1 MYREKNT
8 FQQVTKI
15 RNEELGMIN
24 TPQDELK
31 KILEAIN
38 ARDEKNFSEHVD
50 LKALMDIGY
59 DEATD
64 VLADNCAKFHKLY
77 PHDLFF
83 KFGSRILRLYND
95 KFRGVHLGLI
105 KKVIASYFDGSFK
118 DAQSFSKT
126 PIKFLAAELNTLLK
140 AVRADFGEENILG
153 DKAFLNVKMVGDA
166 SSYGRMI
173 DTLNFVLE
181 FDKRGDEWRLYK
193 IKNVEEL
200 VPPILDI
207 AETYWP
213 ASWDLGIKL

>member
-1 MYREKNT
+1 M
-8 FQQVTKI
+8 
-15 RNEELGMIN
+15 N
-24 TPQDELK
+24 TPHDELK
-31 KILEAIN
+31 IILAAISN
-38 ARDEKNFSEHVD
+38 RDIEKFSARVD
-50 LKALMDIGY
+50 LKTLMDIGY
-59 DEATD
+59 DEATE
-64 VLADNCAKFHKLY
+64 VLADNCSKFHKLY

-83 KFGSRILRLYND
+83 KFGSRILRIYND

-105 KKVIASYFDGSFK
+105 SKVIAAYFDGSFN

-126 PIKFLAAELNTLLK
+126 PIKFLANELNNLLQ
-140 AVRADFGEENILG
+140 AVRADYGEENILG
-153 DKAFLNVKMVGDA
+153 DKATLAVKMVGDA

-181 FDKRGDEWRLYK
+181 FDRHGDEWRLHK

-213 ASWDLGIKL
+213 SSWDLGIKL

>member
-1 MYREKNT
+1 MT
-8 FQQVTKI
+8 
-15 RNEELGMIN
+15 
-24 TPQDELK
+24 DELK
-31 KILEAIN
+31 KILAAIN
-38 ARDEKNFSEHVD
+38 SRDEKTFAEHVD

-59 DEATD
+59 DKATD
-64 VLADNCAKFHKLY
+64 FLANNCAKFHELY
-77 PHDLFF
+77 PKDLFF
-83 KFGSRILRLYND
+83 KFGSRILRLYQD

-105 KKVIASYFDGSFK
+105 KKVIAAYFDGSFK
-118 DAQSFSKT
+118 DAKTFSET
-126 PIKFLAAELNTLLK
+126 PIKFLAAELNNLLK
-140 AVRADFGEENILG
+140 AVHAEFGEENISG
-153 DKAFLNVKMVGDA
+153 DGATLAVKMVGDS

-181 FDKRGDEWRLYK
+181 FDRRGDEWRLLK

>member
-1 MYREKNT
+1 M
-8 FQQVTKI
+8 
-15 RNEELGMIN
+15 N
-24 TPQDELK
+24 TPHDELK
-31 KILEAIN
+31 TILTAISTRDAETFL
-38 ARDEKNFSEHVD
+38 ARVD
-50 LKALMDIGY
+50 LKTLMDIGY
-59 DEATD
+59 DEATE
-64 VLADNCAKFHKLY
+64 VLANNCSRFHKLY

-83 KFGSRILRLYND
+83 KFGSRILRIYND

-105 KKVIASYFDGSFK
+105 SKVIAAYFDGSFK

-126 PIKFLAAELNTLLK
+126 PIKFLANELNNLLK
-140 AVRADFGEENILG
+140 AVRADYGEENILG
-153 DKAFLNVKMVGDA
+153 DKATLAVKMVGDA

-181 FDKRGDEWRLYK
+181 FDRRGDEWRLNK

-213 ASWDLGIKL
+213 SSWDLGIKL

>member
-1 MYREKNT
+1 MT
-8 FQQVTKI
+8 S
-15 RNEELGMIN
+15 
-24 TPQDELK
+24 QDELK
-31 KILEAIN
+31 IILSAIN
-38 ARDEKNFSEHVD
+38 ARDEKIFSAHVD
-50 LKALMDIGY
+50 LKTLMDIAY

-64 VLADNCAKFHKLY
+64 VLANNCSKFHELY

-105 KKVIASYFDGSFK
+105 KKVIAAYFDGSFK
-118 DAQSFSKT
+118 EAKTFSKT
-126 PIKFLAAELNTLLK
+126 PIKFLAAELDRLLK
-140 AVRADFGEENILG
+140 AVRADFGEEKILG
-153 DKAFLNVKMVGDA
+153 DKATLAVKMVGDA
-166 SSYGRMI
+166 SSYGKMI

-181 FDKRGDEWRLYK
+181 FDRRGDEWRLSK

-207 AETYWP
+207 AERYWP

>member
-1 MYREKNT
+1 M
-8 FQQVTKI
+8 
-15 RNEELGMIN
+15 N
-24 TPQDELK
+24 TPHDELK
-31 KILEAIN
+31 IILAAIST
-38 ARDEKNFSEHVD
+38 RDAETFSAYVD
-50 LKALMDIGY
+50 LKTLMDIGY
-59 DEATD
+59 DEATE
-64 VLADNCAKFHKLY
+64 VLADNCSKFHKLY

-83 KFGSRILRLYND
+83 KFGSRILRIYND

-105 KKVIASYFDGSFK
+105 NKVIAAYFDGSFK

-126 PIKFLAAELNTLLK
+126 PIKFLANELNNLLK
-140 AVRADFGEENILG
+140 AVRADYGEENISG
-153 DKAFLNVKMVGDA
+153 DKATLAVKMVGDA

-181 FDKRGDEWRLYK
+181 FDRRGDEWRLHK

-213 ASWDLGIKL
+213 ASWDLGINL

>member
-1 MYREKNT
+1 
-8 FQQVTKI
+8 
-15 RNEELGMIN
+15 MID
-24 TPQDELK
+24 TPHDELK
-31 KILEAIN
+31 RILTAISSRDAETFA
-38 ARDEKNFSEHVD
+38 ARVD
-50 LKALMDIGY
+50 LKTLMNVGY

-64 VLADNCAKFHKLY
+64 FLADNCAKFHKLY

-83 KFGSRILRLYND
+83 KFGSRILRIYND

-105 KKVIASYFDGSFK
+105 SKVIAAYFDGSFK
-118 DAQSFSKT
+118 DAETFAKT
-126 PIKFLAAELNTLLK
+126 PIKFLAAELDRLLK
-140 AVRADFGEENILG
+140 AVRADFGEENISG
-153 DKAFLNVKMVGDA
+153 DTATLAVKMVGDG

-181 FDKRGDEWRLYK
+181 FDKHGDEWRLRK